1 MNWFVYV
8 LKCADNT
15 LYTGITN
22 NLKSRLIAHQNG
34 QGAKYT
40 KGRGPFEVFYKE
52 KCSSRSIATK
62 RELEIKNLKRHQKLK
77 LKSQI

>member
-22 NLKSRLIAHQNG
+22 NFKNRLIAHQNG